1 MRTIFSHPA
10 VFKEL
15 DKICD
20 AKSYHRCVCAILD
33 LMKYP
38 EHNSRRLESSP
49 YYRVLVGGHCV
60 VYRFDSRTV
69 HVTAF
74 ILCPATMPLL

>member
-38 EHNSRRLESSP
+38 EHNSRRLEVSAQQGRMFLRLSAVD
-49 YYRVLVGGHCV
+49 RQLLFSGNFSCGVGCV
-60 VYRFDSRTV
+60 
-69 HVTAF
+69 
-74 ILCPATMPLL
+74 